1 MTRGRGFI
9 LIPDEI
15 AERVGLTWTHKG
27 ILAVIGRIQGHSASC
42 YPSIEY
48 IGKSAGVSES
58 TARRAIN
65 DLVKKKEVVRLFHHR
80 QTSTYSAAWAT
91 ARNLRRKWALAKTVR
106 TA

>member
-1 MTRGRGFI
+1 MSAMARGFI

-15 AERVGLTWTHKG
+15 AERTDLTLAHKMVLG
-27 ILAVIGRIQGHSASC
+27 SLGRIQGRSASC

-48 IGKSAGVSES
+48 VANSVGMSES

-65 DLVKKKEVVRLFHHR
+65 DLVRKKEIKRLFHHR
-80 QTSTYSAAWAT
+80 QTSTYSVAWAT
-91 ARNLRRKWALAKTVR
+91 ARNLRRKWAQKE